1 MDGSEGLVKRVLI
14 LGAGSAGTMM
24 ANHLVKK
31 LDIKQWKITVVDQH
45 KTHYYQPG
53 FLFIPFGTYS
63 KKDVCKDKAGFI
75 PKKVDYIQKAIDV
88 IKADE
93 NTVMLEG
100 GHQLDYDIL
109 IIATGSK
116 IVPDE
121 IEGLTGEGWMKD
133 AFDFYTVE
141 GAVALADRLKT
152 FEGGKLVVHLCEM
165 PIKCPVAPLEFTLL
179 ADAWLRKKGIREK
192 TELMYVSPLS
202 EAFTKHNCA
211 VVLGGML
218 ADKNIHFVSDFAVER
233 VDGAAKKVVSFDER
247 EVEYDLLVS
256 IPTNMGDDA
265 IARSGLGDDLNF
277 IPTHKH
283 TLQSKAHDNVFVIGD
298 ATDLPSSKAGSVAH
312 FQADVLTENI
322 MLYIAEKPLLE
333 KFDGHANCFIES
345 GNGKAFLIDFNYDLE
360 PVQGTFPLPGVGP
373 FSLLKETRINHWGKM
388 AFKWIYWNLLMKAR
402 PMPGITTQMT
412 TVGKKLPY

>member
-1 MDGSEGLVKRVLI
+1 MKRLMI

-31 LDIKQWKITVVDQH
+31 LDLNQWKVTVVDQH

-53 FLFIPFGTYS
+53 FLFIPFGTYAR
-63 KKDVCKDKAGFI
+63 KDVCREKKGLI
-75 PKKVDYIQKAIDV
+75 PKQVEYIQQRIER
-88 IKADE
+88 IKAAE
-93 NTVMLEG
+93 NSIELESG
-100 GHQLDYDIL
+100 QELGYDIL
-109 IIATGSK
+109 VIATGSK
-116 IVPDE
+116 IVPGE
-121 IEGLTGEGWMKD
+121 VEGLTGEGWMKD
-133 AFDFYTVE
+133 AFDFYTIE
-141 GAVALADRLKT
+141 GATALADRLKS
-152 FEGGKLVVHLCEM
+152 FKGGKLVVHLCEM

-179 ADAWLRKKGIREK
+179 ADAYLRKRGIRDK
-192 TELMYVSPLS
+192 TELIYVSPLS
-202 EAFTKHNCA
+202 AAFTKHNCA

-218 ADKNIHFVSDFAVER
+218 KDKDIQFVPDFAVAH
-233 VDGAAKKVVSFDER
+233 VDGAEKKIVSYDER
-247 EVEYDLLVS
+247 EVDYDLLVS
-256 IPTNMGDDA
+256 IPTNMGDDV
-265 IARSGLGDDLNF
+265 IERSGLGDDLNF

-283 TLQSKAHDNVFVIGD
+283 TLQSKAYENVFVIGD

-322 MLYIAEKPLLE
+322 ELFIEGKPLKE
-333 KFDGHANCFIES
+333 EFDGHANCFIES

-360 PVQGTFPLPGVGP
+360 PVEGTFPLPGIGP

-412 TVGKKLPY
+412 TVGKILPN

>member
-1 MDGSEGLVKRVLI
+1 VKRILI

-31 LDIKQWKITVVDQH
+31 LDLKQWVITVVDKH
-45 KTHYYQPG
+45 KSHYYQPG

-63 KKDVCKDKAGFI
+63 KDDVCKLKTDFM
-75 PKKVDYIQKAIDV
+75 PKQVEYIQQGIEI

-93 NTVMLEG
+93 NVVMLEG
-100 GHQLDYDIL
+100 GRKLDYDIL

-116 IVPDE
+116 IVPEE
-121 IEGLTGEGWMKD
+121 IEGLTDEGWMKD
-133 AFDFYTVE
+133 AFDFYTIE
-141 GAVALADRLKT
+141 GATALAERLKS

-179 ADAWLRKKGIREK
+179 ADAWLRKKGIRDK
-192 TELMYVSPLS
+192 TELIYVSPLS
-202 EAFTKHNCA
+202 EAFTKHNCS

-218 ADKNIHFVSDFAVER
+218 KDKNIEFIADFAVEH
-233 VDGAAKKVVSFDER
+233 VDGAAKKVVSYDER

-256 IPTNMGDDA
+256 IPTNMGDDV
-265 IARSGLGDDLNF
+265 IERSGLGDDLNF
-277 IPTHKH
+277 VPTHKH
-283 TLQSKAHDNVFVIGD
+283 TLQSKAHENVFVIGD

-322 MLYIAEKPLLE
+322 QLFIAGKTLLE

-360 PVQGTFPLPGVGP
+360 PVQGTFPLPGIGP
-373 FSLLKETRINHWGKM
+373 FSLLKETRINHMGKM

>member
-1 MDGSEGLVKRVLI
+1 MKRVLI

-31 LDIKQWKITVVDQH
+31 LDLATWAITVVDQH

-63 KKDVCKDKAGFI
+63 KEDVCK
-75 PKKVDYIQKAIDV
+75 PKTDFMPKQVEYLEQGIDL
-88 IKADE
+88 IKAEE
-93 NTVMLEG
+93 NQVVLEG
-100 GHQLDYDIL
+100 GKQLDYDIL

-121 IEGLTGEGWMKD
+121 IEGLTDEGWMKD
-133 AFDFYTVE
+133 AFDFYTIE
-141 GAVALADRLKT
+141 GATALAERLKT

-179 ADAWLRKKGIREK
+179 ADSYLRKKGIRDK
-192 TELMYVSPLS
+192 TELVYVSPLS
-202 EAFTKHNCA
+202 EAFTKHNCS

-218 ADKNIHFVSDFAVER
+218 SDKDIHFVADYAVER
-233 VDGAAKKVVSFDER
+233 VDGEAKKIVSFDER

-256 IPTNMGDDA
+256 IPTNMGDSV
-265 IARSGLGDDLNF
+265 IERSGLGDDLNF
-277 IPTHKH
+277 VPTHKH
-283 TLQSKAHDNVFVIGD
+283 TLQSKAHENIFVIGD

-322 MLYIAEKPLLE
+322 QLFIAGRPLLE

-360 PVQGTFPLPGVGP
+360 PVEGTFPLPGIGP

-388 AFKWIYWNLLMKAR
+388 AFRWIYWNLLMKAR

-412 TVGKKLPY
+412 TVGKKLPN